1 MARDRVKLIEAQPSV
16 AFSGRV
22 NGSAREKTLLEG
34 TDGISVMF
42 NTDGSLVIEVFDRD
56 RRIGL
61 RISPEDAKAH
71 APDFRRWS
79 TIR

>member
-1 MARDRVKLIEAQPSV
+1 MARLPRVTETTPSI
-16 AFSGRV
+16 AFSGSY
-22 NGSAREKTLLEG
+22 GSSKEKTLLSG
-34 TDGISVMF
+34 DGLAVMF
-42 NTDGSLVIEVFDRD
+42 NEDGSIVMEVFTRE

-79 TIR
+79 VIR